1 MGNSYDVGLAIIKAH
16 KEGIVT
22 SASVMPTS
30 PFFYE
35 AVKLCNANLSL
46 AAGIHITLLGTRIPP
61 ALPPEEVPSLVTP
74 EGFIKKLLISWK
86 MQNPILKKWKRRSGL
101 R

>member
-30 PFFYE
+30 PFFDE
-35 AVKLCNANLSL
+35 AVKLCKANPSL
-46 AAGIHITLLGTRIPP
+46 AAGIHITLLGTRITP
-61 ALPPEEVPSLVTP
+61 ALSPEEVRSLVTP
-74 EGFIKKLLISWK
+74 EGFFYETIDQLENVKSNIEEIEYHKIS
-86 MQNPILKKWKRRSGL
+86 
-101 R
+101 